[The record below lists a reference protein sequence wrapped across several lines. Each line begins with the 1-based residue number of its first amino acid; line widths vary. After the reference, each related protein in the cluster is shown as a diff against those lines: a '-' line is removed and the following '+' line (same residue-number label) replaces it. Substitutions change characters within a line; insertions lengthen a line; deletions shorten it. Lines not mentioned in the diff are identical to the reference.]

1 MKKLT
6 VILAMLLIL
15 SLVSC
20 SSESPGVPE
29 TSGITT
35 KAPDTIAPDTTAE
48 PNETESEETTDKTIE
63 IVTTP
68 PDELPV
74 IQRGF
79 MPDNKALTNLAISVY
94 KNQISF
100 EDFLSDPSAQKF
112 IVKNLSEILDAKLRW
127 SDINVYIESNREP
140 SKGPVNMVLSLNKG
154 YDTIVNFNI
163 FENGAFLYYI
173 PVRLYGRYEMD
184 SIGILTQPEY
194 LYINISDM
202 KDIVL
207 GMSDIDNLV
216 IRYNA
221 VTVSEEEGKIIV
233 PSVSDTKLYV
243 AVLKIEDDLS
253 YTLETFD
260 EIDPKKLSARDF
272 FITYRSFAFKPVD
285 LVENDYGIPLSPENA
300 IMDIFGT
307 LEVLDGMQ
315 IFQSFPNYPYTLC
328 GISLETNLK
337 NGFSIPGIDVSF
349 NLKNKLTGQYVE
361 MSDIESDI
369 TIDNF
374 EWVFCEVDYS

>member
-1 MKKLT
+1 MKKL
-6 VILAMLLIL
+6 ALIL
-15 SLVSC
+15 VVLFALSLASC
-20 SSESPGVPE
+20 SNDVPNTPDTPNTPE
-29 TSGITT
+29 ITT
-35 KAPDTIAPDTTAE
+35 STPNTSAE
-48 PNETESEETTDKTIE
+48 PDETELEETTDKTIE

-68 PDELPV
+68 PEELPV
-74 IQRGF
+74 IQRSF
-79 MPDNKALTNLAISVY
+79 MPDNKSLTNLAISVY

-100 EDFLSDPSAQKF
+100 EDFLSDQSAQKF

-127 SDINVYIESNREP
+127 SDINVYVESNREP

-173 PVRLYGRYEMD
+173 PVRLYGRYEKD

-202 KDIVL
+202 EDIVL

-285 LVENDYGIPLSPENA
+285 LVENDYEIPLSPENA

-315 IFQSFPNYPYTLC
+315 IYQSFPNYPYTLC
-328 GISLETNLK
+328 GITLETSLK
-337 NGFSIPGIDVSF
+337 NGFSIPGIEVSF
-349 NLKNKLTGQYVE
+349 NLKNKLSGQYME
-361 MSDIESDI
+361 MSDIESEI
-369 TIDNF
+369 TLDNF